1 MKNSILKNIRM
12 FTKFKILKK
21 KTKYWL
27 PPALIGLVI
36 FILVLILSEG
46 SSIAPFLYTIL
57 GQK

>member
-1 MKNSILKNIRM
+1 M